1 MRRTASQVIRELE
14 LRIARLE
21 RTSAKSSLQRDMEQ
35 KVFQA
40 IEPIKK
46 SLSSKIKDLSK
57 KYEKFERDDRVKEDE
72 DDMGG
77 TMGSI
82 QPDYIYLEEDALE
95 DIDKAVQKITD
106 VVEEIAKSVD
116 RLEEGLSDIES
127 KLGR

>member
-1 MRRTASQVIRELE
+1 MRRSASQIISELE
-14 LRIARLE
+14 KRIARLE
-21 RTSAKSSLQRDMEQ
+21 RTSAKSSLQSDMEQ

-57 KYEKFERDDRVKEDE
+57 KYEKFERDGRVKEDE

-82 QPDYIYLEEDALE
+82 QPDYIYLEEDALK

-106 VVEEIAKSVD
+106 VVEEIATSVE
-116 RLEEGLSDIES
+116 RLEEGLSDIEG
-127 KLGR
+127 KLRR

>member
-14 LRIARLE
+14 KRIARLE
-21 RTSAKSSLQRDMEQ
+21 KASAKSSLQSDMEQ

-40 IEPIKK
+40 IEPLKK
-46 SLSSKIKDLSK
+46 SLSTKIKDLSK

-82 QPDYIYLEEDALE
+82 QPDYLYLEEDALE

-106 VVEEIAKSVD
+106 VVEEIATSVE

-127 KLGR
+127 KLRR

>member
-14 LRIARLE
+14 KRIARLE

-46 SLSSKIKDLSK
+46 SLSSKIKELSK

-106 VVEEIAKSVD
+106 VVEEIANSVD

>member
-14 LRIARLE
+14 KRIARLE
-21 RTSAKSSLQRDMEQ
+21 RTSAKSSVQRDMEQ

-46 SLSSKIKDLSK
+46 SLSSKIKELSK

-106 VVEEIAKSVD
+106 VVEEIANSVD